1 MTTAWQKVFFD
12 GGYRP
17 EPHGMEWAVVISGR
31 SYFARDLGPGSSMDA
46 EWLALLAAVK
56 LARELDLR
64 SPVFVG
70 DALAVI
76 GEAQGTTKCPKPYLH
91 HLHAL
96 RAFEEENGRVHIRY
110 VKRTQNLAG
119 IYLARPVGRSMSEP
133 R

>member
-17 EPHGMEWAVVISGR
+17 EPHGMEWAVVAGGR
-31 SYFARDLGPGSSMDA
+31 PYSARDLGPGSSMDA
-46 EWLALLAAVK
+46 EWLALLAAVG

-76 GEAQGTTKCPKPYLH
+76 GQAQGKVKCPKPYLH
-91 HLHAL
+91 HLRAL
-96 RAFEEENGRVHIRY
+96 QAIEEKTGPAHVRY
-110 VKRTQNLAG
+110 IKRTQNLAG
-119 IYLARPVGRSMSEP
+119 IYLARSVSRAAS
-133 R
+133 